1 MARGLREIF
10 APLGLLIWIHGF
22 YVALGVLL
30 RGTEPQTPAAPALV
44 ALTWV
49 YRLSV
54 LGTLCWLLSHIGRL
68 IDALLITLPARTES
82 FLG

>member
-1 MARGLREIF
+1 
-10 APLGLLIWIHGF
+10 
-22 YVALGVLL
+22 V
-30 RGTEPQTPAAPALV
+30 
-44 ALTWV
+44 V

-54 LGTLCWLLSHIGRL
+54 LGTLCWLLSRIGRL